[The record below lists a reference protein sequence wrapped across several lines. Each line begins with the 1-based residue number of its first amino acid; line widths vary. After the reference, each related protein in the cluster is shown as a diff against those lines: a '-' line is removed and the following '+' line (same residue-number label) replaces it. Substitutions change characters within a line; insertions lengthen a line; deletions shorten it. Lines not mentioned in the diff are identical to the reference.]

1 MNIPCSIDPLGTRNI
16 IPSVFTHV
24 EAFECNGQQQIE
36 LRIAFSSNFGFRFVI
51 KEGSKGSS
59 ISTFLLAAGTSFP
72 ACFNGALRFSMP
84 SRSYFPI
91 KDGSYAESWSQA
103 VNRDYY
109 VVSGKKIDG
118 AFNWKCSGDYEF
130 SFENEYIKRII
141 PENVVEYPVITL
153 FNGGSIHGFS
163 GLFYNMHVTEGR
175 ALQASLI
182 PCIDKDGVPCLYD
195 TVRKETLLNTGLS
208 DFIVCLSSQKQLNN
222 MLQRLPDR
230 TGQEVGTLQ
239 VRLDAELQT
248 PENLAALEAM
258 VDKNWEISQAA

>member
-24 EAFECNGQQQIE
+24 EAFECNGLQKIE

-51 KEGSKGSS
+51 KDDSKNRM
-59 ISTFLLAAGTSFP
+59 STLLLAAGTAFP
-72 ACFNGALRFSMP
+72 ATYNGALRFSMP
-84 SRSYFPI
+84 LKAYFPI
-91 KDGSYAESWSQA
+91 KDGSYTEAWSQT
-103 VNRDYY
+103 VGRDYY
-109 VVSGKKIDG
+109 VIIEKKIDG

-141 PENVVEYPVITL
+141 PENVVESPVIAL
-153 FNGGSIHGFS
+153 FNGGGVHKFY

-195 TVRKETLLNTGLS
+195 TVRKETLLNIGLS

>member
-1 MNIPCSIDPLGTRNI
+1 MNIPCSIDPLGTRNM

-24 EAFECNGQQQIE
+24 EAFECNGQQKIE
-36 LRIAFSSNFGFRFVI
+36 LRIAFSSNFGFRFVV
-51 KEGSKGSS
+51 EDSS
-59 ISTFLLAAGTSFP
+59 QSEVSTLLFAAGTFFP
-72 ACFNGALRFSMP
+72 SCYNGALRFKMP

-91 KDGSYAESWSQA
+91 KDGSYTEAWRET
-103 VNRDYY
+103 VDRDYY
-109 VVSGKKIDG
+109 VVRGKKIDG

-130 SFENEYIKRII
+130 SFGNEYVKRII
-141 PENVVEYPVITL
+141 PENVVGSPVIAL
-153 FNGGSIHGFS
+153 FGSDSGAKFF
-163 GLFYNMHVTEGR
+163 GLFYNMHVTEGS

-195 TVRKETLLNTGLS
+195 TVRKETLLNIGLS